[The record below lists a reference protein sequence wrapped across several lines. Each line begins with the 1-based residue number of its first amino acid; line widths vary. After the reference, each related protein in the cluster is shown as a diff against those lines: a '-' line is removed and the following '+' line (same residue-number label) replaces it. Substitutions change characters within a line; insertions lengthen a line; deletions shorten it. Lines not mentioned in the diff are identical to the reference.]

1 MKMTQPDT
9 TSNLNLNRVS
19 GFTLIELM
27 IVVAIIGILAAIA
40 IPAYN
45 GYITSARLSECANE
59 VTAIKLAQKQYFL
72 ENNRFFPDPDA
83 AATSVGT
90 DYQTIEAE
98 SGGYFRSTYREHG
111 GVAGIGGPAYLAH
124 VHCDFTVTTPDPAA
138 GALAV
143 SYAITVTPTPWGS
156 LVGFPEVAGLD
167 TAAD

>member
-1 MKMTQPDT
+1 MTQPDT
-9 TSNLNLNRVS
+9 TSSLNLNRVS

-59 VTAIKLAQKQYFL
+59 VTAIKLAQKQFFL
-72 ENNRFFPDPDA
+72 ENNRFFPDPDGPV
-83 AATSVGT
+83 TSVGANYT
-90 DYQTIEAE
+90 AIEAR
-98 SGGYFRSTYREHG
+98 SGGHFRSTYREHG
-111 GVAGIGGPAYLAH
+111 GVAGIDGADYLAH
-124 VHCDFTVTTPDPAA
+124 VHCDFTVETPDQAA

-143 SYAITVTPTPWGS
+143 SYAITVTPTPGGS
-156 LVGFPEVAGLD
+156 LVGIPEVAGLN